1 MIIRNEHVRHV
12 VFILWILFCTLEQL
26 TQDPLWG
33 ALREC
38 LMYIM
43 YYLRSGA
50 VALTYENR

>member
-1 MIIRNEHVRHV
+1 MIIWNEHVRHV

-43 YYLRSGA
+43 YY
-50 VALTYENR
+50 